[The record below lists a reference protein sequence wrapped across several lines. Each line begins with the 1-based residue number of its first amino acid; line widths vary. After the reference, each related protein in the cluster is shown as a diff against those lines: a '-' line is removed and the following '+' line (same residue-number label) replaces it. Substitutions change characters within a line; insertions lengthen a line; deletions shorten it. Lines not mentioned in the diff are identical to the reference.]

1 MPTNRLAE
9 EEEPG
14 AENAGGERD
23 VRPLGPQG
31 EIDGIDGGH
40 GKGQAYRPLR

>member
-23 VRPLGPQG
+23 VRPLGPLG
-31 EIDGIDGGH
+31 EVDDIDGAR
-40 GKGQAYRPLR
+40 GKGD